1 VVQGRWLDPYVVDG
15 QYEVWMVHEQGGMGL
30 VHRVKHL
37 EWGVMLAMK
46 SPRPQLLADA
56 GFLDRF
62 VAEAETWVSL
72 GLHPH
77 VCGCHYLRTIDGVPR
92 VFSEYV
98 SGGSVADW
106 IRDGRL
112 HEGRPAEV
120 LARIVD
126 FAIQVAWGL
135 DYAHR
140 RGLVHQDVKPGNV
153 LVDLDDTV
161 KVTDFGLARA
171 LPGTSASTRP
181 GAEQDSS
188 SLLVTHAGLT
198 LAYASPEQAAGER
211 VSRRT
216 DVYSFGVLVL
226 EMFTG
231 ELTWLAGPAAG
242 EALAEYRSDNQDGPP
257 MPYGIGALLA
267 RCLRQDPAR
276 RPASLADVADVLTG
290 LYEDMTGVPYPRPR
304 PAGAD
309 LRADELNNRALSLL
323 DLKRTADAEVAFDAA
338 LAADPR
344 HLVATYNHGLYQ
356 WRQGKLLDDEFVA
369 SLESLRADTATDA
382 WQVRHLLARV
392 HLERG
397 DHRSAEPLLDAM
409 DRARPRTE
417 EAAALRQ
424 ALGAAQGT
432 TVRSRPLPWKDS
444 WQDRPRRMRLYPDG
458 SWALAG
464 GRDGLVRLWHLPT
477 GEWSRT
483 LEGHNEEIVAVD
495 ATARRAVTADADGLV
510 RQWDLPTGRH
520 LGDKR
525 LPRISEVRLTPDAR
539 TAVALVG
546 GRLTA
551 WDFPDGETYEIT
563 SQDGFTGLDVSN
575 GRALTLTGDS
585 TVQAWDLASRDL
597 LWTMPEQPHHVGT
610 VALGRDGRRAV
621 VAATSGPRRH
631 ELKVWD
637 LDRGR
642 ELSTMAAPGWTAT
655 TLALSP
661 DGRYA
666 LSGVDDDSRVRLWDL
681 DRGRCLRTFDGH
693 DTSFRELWL
702 GLGDREATIVDA
714 DDARWLRW
722 DPPGTFTAAPVL
734 GRPRR
739 QADLDHHGRW
749 CAALLA
755 GAEKALAAGRTSV
768 AVDLAERARAVPGH
782 ARDPRAMELWRAL
795 GTKAVRSGLRSV
807 RAAWELT
814 DVPAV
819 GSVAISPDGAKVC
832 ASGGGQVRLWDTTT
846 GARLASWKDDG
857 SGAVALLSD
866 GGRVVASGNRHVV
879 MRSAP
884 HGHWP
889 VVLNTDP
896 SDGLRGRRGV
906 GATGERG
913 TASVSASGLVLT
925 ACLDGD
931 VRLWDLTAVDVVRTL
946 PGDGVMSNSVWL
958 SADARRAVSA
968 GFDGTLRIWDMDSG
982 TEVTVAQPGAW
993 VTSVCLSADGRIVLS
1008 SGHHGD
1014 WTLWVTD
1021 AVTGEFVRGLSK
1033 ERDDDDAVWTVR
1045 LSADGLFAFSG
1056 DSEGDVHVWETATGR
1071 HVRTLHGHTEE
1082 VHGLALTPDDRYLL
1096 SGSEDGSVR
1105 MWELDWELTAER

>member
-1 VVQGRWLDPYVVDG
+1 MQGRWLEPYVVDG

-46 SPRPQLLADA
+46 SPRPELLAGA

-77 VCGCHYLRTIDGVPR
+77 VCGCHYVRTIDGIPR

-112 HEGRPAEV
+112 HEGRPAEA

-135 DYAHR
+135 DYAHS

-171 LPGTSASTRP
+171 LASTAASTQP
-181 GAEQDSS
+181 DAEQDER

-231 ELTWLAGPAAG
+231 EVTWLAGPAAG
-242 EALAEYRSDNQDGPP
+242 EALAEYRADNEDGPP

-267 RCLRQDPAR
+267 RCLRRDPAR

-290 LYEDMTGVPYPRPR
+290 LYEDMTGTPYPRAR

-323 DLKRTADAEVAFDAA
+323 DLGRTADAEEAFEAA

-344 HLVATYNHGLYQ
+344 HLVATYNHGLHQ

-382 WQVRHLLARV
+382 WQARHLLAQV
-392 HLERG
+392 HLERA
-397 DHRSAEPLLDAM
+397 DHRSVEPLLEEM
-409 DRARPRTE
+409 DSARPRTE
-417 EAAALRQ
+417 EAAALRT
-424 ALGAAQGT
+424 ALGAGQGT
-432 TVRSRPLPWKDS
+432 TDRSQPLPWKEI
-444 WQDRPRRMRLYPDG
+444 WKGRPGQVRLYPDG

-464 GRDGLVRLWHLPT
+464 GPGGLVQLWHLPT
-477 GEWSRT
+477 GEVHRT
-483 LEGHNEEIVAVD
+483 LTGHDTDIVAVD
-495 ATARRAVTADADGLV
+495 ATSRRAVTADAGGVV
-510 RQWDLPTGRH
+510 RQWDLPEDRR
-520 LGDKR
+520 LGVKR
-525 LPRISEVRLTPDAR
+525 LPQVSEVRLTPDAR
-539 TAVALVG
+539 TVVALAG
-546 GRLTA
+546 AGLTA
-551 WDFPDGETYEIT
+551 WGFPDGQPYVLT
-563 SQDGFTGLDVSN
+563 SQEGITAFDVSN
-575 GRALTLTGDS
+575 DRALTLTGHD
-585 TVQAWDLASRDL
+585 TVQAWDLDSRSL
-597 LWTMPEQPHHVGT
+597 LWTMPAHRHQVDT
-610 VALGRDGRRAV
+610 VALSRDGRRAV
-621 VAATSGPRRH
+621 VAAINSPRRH

-637 LDRGR
+637 IDQSR
-642 ELSTMAAPGWTAT
+642 EIATMTAPGWTVT
-655 TLALSP
+655 RLVLSP

-666 LSGVDDDSRVRLWDL
+666 LSGVEDESRIRLWDL
-681 DRGRCLRTFDGH
+681 DRGRCLRTFEGH
-693 DTSFRELWL
+693 NTRFGELRL
-702 GLGDREATIVDA
+702 RLGDRAATIMDM
-714 DDARWLRW
+714 DNARWLQW
-722 DPPGTFTAAPVL
+722 DPPGTFTATPVL
-734 GRPRR
+734 ARPRR
-739 QADLDHHGRW
+739 QADLDRHGRW
-749 CAALLA
+749 SAALLA

-768 AVDLAERARAVPGH
+768 AVDLVQRARAVPGH
-782 ARDPRAMELWRAL
+782 ASDPRALELWRVL
-795 GTKAVRSGLRSV
+795 GAETVRCGVRSV

-814 DVPAV
+814 DIQSV
-819 GSVAISPDGAKVC
+819 GSVAISPDGVKVC

-846 GARLASWKDDG
+846 GVQLATWKDDG
-857 SGAVALLSD
+857 TGAVALLSD
-866 GGRVVASGNRHVV
+866 GRRVVASGQRRIV

-896 SDGLRGRRGV
+896 SDGLRGRRGT
-906 GATGERG
+906 GATGDRG
-913 TASVSASGLVLT
+913 TASVSADGLVLT
-925 ACLDGD
+925 ACLDGEL
-931 VRLWDLTAVDVVRTL
+931 RLWDLTAVDLVRTL
-946 PGDGVMSNSVWL
+946 PGGQSNSVWL

-968 GFDGTLRIWDMDSG
+968 GFDGTLHIWDMESG
-982 TEVTVAQPGAW
+982 TEVTAAHPGVW

-1008 SGHHGD
+1008 AGQHGD

-1021 AVTGEFVRGLSK
+1021 AATGEFVRGLSK
-1033 ERDDDDAVWTVR
+1033 ERDDEDVVWTVR
-1045 LSADGLFAFSG
+1045 LSSDGLFAFSG
-1056 DSEGDVHVWETATGR
+1056 DEEGDVRIWEIATGR
-1071 HVRTLHGHTEE
+1071 HIRTLEGHTGR
-1082 VHGLALTPDDRYLL
+1082 VNGLALTPDDRYLL

-1105 MWELDWELTAER
+1105 LWELDWELTAAR